1 MKNNNFIFKFSI
13 AMLILSLIEFIISAV
28 KFNMA
33 FFYIVESFIVAIL
46 LFILLLYFII
56 TFKKRK
62 WYEYI
67 IVLLFIGSYVTSFFM
82 FFASV
87 FWGGMKEVSSS
98 MLLQFPG
105 VIRYFKIIYDGSQF
119 DGNIESILTFY
130 RFSPNFIMSLIISSI
145 LFIKTKK

>member
-13 AMLILSLIEFIISAV
+13 TMLILSLIEFIISAV

-62 WYEYI
+62 WYE
-67 IVLLFIGSYVTSFFM
+67 
-82 FFASV
+82 
-87 FWGGMKEVSSS
+87 
-98 MLLQFPG
+98 
-105 VIRYFKIIYDGSQF
+105 
-119 DGNIESILTFY
+119 
-130 RFSPNFIMSLIISSI
+130 
-145 LFIKTKK
+145 

>member
-1 MKNNNFIFKFSI
+1 MNKSNFIFKLSI
-13 AMLILSLIEFIISAV
+13 TMLILSLIEFIISAV
-28 KFNMA
+28 KFNMV

-82 FFASV
+82 YFASV
-87 FWGGMKEVSSS
+87 FWGG
-98 MLLQFPG
+98 
-105 VIRYFKIIYDGSQF
+105 
-119 DGNIESILTFY
+119 
-130 RFSPNFIMSLIISSI
+130 
-145 LFIKTKK
+145 